1 MIASLALFWGG
12 LPKWAQDALKI
23 VGIALVIFVTGKTI
37 AEMLKAEGANREK
50 QKQSIETAKERER
63 VIETSNREI
72 ENVQDAKDAALAAPD
87 RVPEYPSSDVLR
99 QQAPT
104 IGRVILHDRVQDK
117 PGS

>member
-12 LPKWAQDALKI
+12 MPKWAQDILKI
-23 VGIALVIFVTGKTI
+23 IGVALIIIVTGKTI

-50 QKQSIETAKERER
+50 QKQAIETAKERER

-72 ENVQDAKDAALAAPD
+72 SNVQDAKDAALAAPD
-87 RVPEYPSSDVLR
+87 LLPEYPSADVLR
-99 QQAPT
+99 EQAPA
-104 IGRVILHDRVQDK
+104 IGRVILGDRRADK